1 MSHEAIACLIVRLE
15 ANGMVWNCT
24 SVERLV
30 EAGMTLRTPIPAGLG
45 GGRDEDGD
53 GIAGDASRVDL
64 LVVEWNADGSFEIT
78 RSR

>member
-1 MSHEAIACLIVRLE
+1 
-15 ANGMVWNCT
+15 MVWNCT